1 MKLKEIAELF
11 SGKILGDPDT
21 EIDDIRPIARA
32 GKGHITFFLGKRF
45 KNAIRG
51 CKASAVIMKKDD
63 LPENYNFVP
72 VITDN
77 PYLAFQKV
85 MTLFHPPKPVSSS
98 ISKNCI
104 IKDGTSIEEN
114 VSIGDFS
121 IIGERSSI
129 GRGTSIGNF
138 VSIEENVTI
147 GKNCIIHSG
156 AKIYPSVKIGSGCI
170 IHSGAVI
177 GGDGFGYARD
187 GAINKKIPHI
197 GGVIIGDDVEIGAN
211 CTIDAGTFDPTIIE
225 NGVKIDNLVHIA
237 HNVFVG
243 ENSIIVAQVGIAGS
257 VTLEKNVTLAG
268 QVGIA
273 GHLTIGENSIV
284 AAQSGVSKS
293 IPPNSYYFGYPAK
306 PANQVKR
313 EMATI
318 SQLPELIKKLKE
330 LLKKEGLYD

>member
-85 MTLFHPPKPVSSS
+85 MTLFYPPRQASSG
-98 ISKNCI
+98 ISKSCI
-104 IKDGTSIEEN
+104 IKDGANIEEN
-114 VSIGDFS
+114 VSIGDLS
-121 IIGERSSI
+121 VIMENSTI
-129 GRGTSIGNF
+129 GRGTSIGNL

-147 GKNCIIHSG
+147 GRDCIIHSG
-156 AKIYPSVKIGSGCI
+156 VKIYPNVKIGSGCI

-177 GGDGFGYARD
+177 GSDGFGYGRE
-187 GAINKKIPHI
+187 GMVNKKIPHI
-197 GGVIIGDDVEIGAN
+197 GGVIIGDDAEIGAN
-211 CTIDAGTFDPTIIE
+211 STIDAGTLDPTIIE

-243 ENSIIVAQVGIAGS
+243 ENSIIVAQAGIAGS
-257 VTLEKNVTLAG
+257 VRIEKNVTLAG
-268 QVGIA
+268 QVGVA

-284 AAQSGVSKS
+284 AAQSGVTKS
-293 IPPNSYYFGYPAK
+293 IPPKSYYFGYPAK
-306 PANQVKR
+306 PANQEKR
-313 EMATI
+313 EIAAVA
-318 SQLPELIKKLKE
+318 QLPELIKKLKE